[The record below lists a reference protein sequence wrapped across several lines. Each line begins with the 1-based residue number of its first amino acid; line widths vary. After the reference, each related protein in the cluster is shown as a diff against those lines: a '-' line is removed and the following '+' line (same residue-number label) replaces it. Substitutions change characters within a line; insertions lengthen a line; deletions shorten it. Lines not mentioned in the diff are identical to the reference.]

1 MNHKITDT
9 IKFLESSDDI
19 DAQLEAFQELKA
31 SVTSHDLPVL
41 LEALKSK
48 TSNFA
53 VRELL
58 AEPIINLAGVKALPE
73 LMTAFGKNF
82 EEGHDNDTFQ
92 VLLVEL
98 AETDRHGVQLELK
111 KLAKQSNNNE
121 LEDINWL
128 LEFCQ

>member
-1 MNHKITDT
+1 MKIVD
-9 IKFLESSDDI
+9 IIRFLETSDDI
-19 DAQLEAFQELKA
+19 DAQLEAFHKLNA
-31 SVTSHDLPVL
+31 SATEEDMPVL
-41 LEALKSK
+41 LAALKSE

-73 LMTAFGKNF
+73 LMAAFRKNF

-92 VLLVEL
+92 TLLVDL
-98 AETDRHGVQLELK
+98 AETDRESVRGELQ
-111 KLAKQSNNNE
+111 KLAKDANKEE

>member
-1 MNHKITDT
+1 MKITDT

-19 DAQLEAFQELKA
+19 DAQLEAFQKLKA
-31 SVTSHDLPVL
+31 SVTPQDLPVL

-58 AEPIINLAGVKALPE
+58 AEPIVNLAGVKVLPE
-73 LMTAFGKNF
+73 LMAAFRKNF

-92 VLLVEL
+92 ALLVDL
-98 AETDRHGVQLELK
+98 AETDREGVRVELQ
-111 KLAKQSNNNE
+111 KLAKHANKAE

-128 LEFCQ
+128 LEFCE

>member
-1 MNHKITDT
+1 MKITGT

-19 DAQLEAFQELKA
+19 DAQLEAFEKLKS
-31 SVTSHDLPVL
+31 SVTSQDMPEL

-58 AEPIINLAGVKALPE
+58 AEPIINFAGIKALPE
-73 LMTAFGKNF
+73 LMAAFRKNF

-92 VLLVEL
+92 ALLVDL
-98 AETDRHGVQLELK
+98 AETNREGVRMELQR
-111 KLAKQSNNNE
+111 LAKNANKAE